1 MRAVALFGKR
11 TYSRN
16 ETLARAAKAES
27 KRQRKKAIA
36 EYRKVLEQ
44 EPGNPAVLAKLGG
57 LLARTRQR
65 EEARKKFLA
74 AAEVYEKQAFDDKA
88 LATYLQ
94 AAGFLPRRA
103 ELFEQIAKLNAR
115 RGRPADAIRALLDGA
130 AHQRGRKLRPN
141 AVRLLRE
148 AVRIEPW
155 HFEATLQ
162 LARLLRKQGQRAD
175 ARKLYEGLCARK
187 RGAQL
192 RKARAAW
199 FRMSPTPLAAWRW
212 LRAALRG
219 S

>member
-1 MRAVALFGKR
+1 LFGKKAYDR
-11 TYSRN
+11 G
-16 ETLARAAKAES
+16 ETMARAAKAEA

-44 EPGNPAVLAKLGG
+44 EPDNPVVLAKLGA
-57 LLARTRQR
+57 LLARTRQP

-74 AAEVYEKQAFDDKA
+74 AAEVYEKQAFEDKA
-88 LATYLQ
+88 LGIYQQ
-94 AAGFLPRRA
+94 AAGFLPGRA
-103 ELFEQIAKLNAR
+103 ELFEQIAKLNVKR
-115 RGRPADAIRALLDGA
+115 SRPADGIRALLDGA
-130 AHQRGRKLRPN
+130 AHQRGRKLRVN

-155 HFEATLQ
+155 HFEASMA
-162 LARLLRKQGQRAD
+162 LARLLRKQGKRDD

-199 FRMSPTPLAAWRW
+199 FRMSPTPANAWRW
-212 LRAALRG
+212 LLAAVRG
-219 S
+219 R